1 MKIEILGPGCSRC
14 DITEQVVINVLAE
27 LQIPAEVI
35 KVSDLDKMLEYNITS
50 TPALIIDG
58 EIKMQGRI
66 PSKEEIKNLLKK

>member
-14 DITEQVVINVLAE
+14 DITEQVVINALAE

-35 KVSDLDKMLEYNITS
+35 KISDLDKMLEYHITS

-58 EIKMQGRI
+58 QIKMQGRI

>member
-27 LQIPAEVI
+27 LQISAEVI